1 VPDLELLRK
10 LAPPVEPPPP
20 PARFEPRTRRRPL
33 LLLTPIAVG
42 AAVLAL
48 LATQL
53 GGQRFAEAAIR
64 AAESSPRLLVE
75 GWEVTRVDEWSA
87 GRGEMTFARDGRT
100 LDLSWGDEGPLK
112 DGIERL
118 RGTRVAGA
126 PATVGRFEGTN
137 DFVARWDDVL
147 ARGVAPSAEAFVET
161 LEDIHRVG
169 AEEWLEALP
178 DSAVAPRAQ
187 AATVQEMLRGI
198 PVPPGFVAPEA
209 TGETRDRYQLGARVA
224 GAVACAWIERG
235 GDEARGALATAR
247 RWPILNEMN
256 AAGDYPEVL
265 WQYADAFASGGD
277 VAAGKPGVTVQ
288 DSYRDAL
295 GC

>member
-1 VPDLELLRK
+1 MPDLELLRK

-20 PARFEPRTRRRPL
+20 ARFEPRSRRRPL

-75 GWEVTRVDEWSA
+75 GWEVTRVDEWSV

-161 LEDIHRVG
+161 LEEIHRVG

-198 PVPPGFVAPEA
+198 PVPPRVRR
-209 TGETRDRYQLGARVA
+209 TR
-224 GAVACAWIERG
+224 
-235 GDEARGALATAR
+235 GDG
-247 RWPILNEMN
+247 
-256 AAGDYPEVL
+256 
-265 WQYADAFASGGD
+265 
-277 VAAGKPGVTVQ
+277 
-288 DSYRDAL
+288 
-295 GC
+295 

>member
-20 PARFEPRTRRRPL
+20 ARFEPRSRRRPL

-53 GGQRFAEAAIR
+53 GGERFAEAAIR

-75 GWEVTRVDEWSA
+75 GWEVTRVDEWS
-87 GRGEMTFARDGRT
+87 GGEGEMTFARDGRT
-100 LDLSWGDEGPLK
+100 LELRWPAPPKKDLERVHG
-112 DGIERL
+112 GIYRY
-118 RGTRVAGA
+118 
-126 PATVGRFEGTN
+126 PGTN
-137 DFVARWDDVL
+137 DFTAYVHGVIV
-147 ARGVAPSAEAFVET
+147 RGVAPDSQAFAEA
-161 LEDIHRVG
+161 LEGLHRVD
-169 AEEWLEALP
+169 AEEWLGALP
-178 DSAVAPRAQ
+178 ESAVAPRAQ

-209 TGETRDRYQLGARVA
+209 TGETRDRYQFGAKVA

-235 GDEARGALATAR
+235 GDEAREALATAR

-256 AAGDYPEVL
+256 AEGDYPEVL
-265 WQYADAFASGGD
+265 WQYADAFVTGGD